1 MKTRESLSVI
11 RQHAAN
17 VLMTFRR
24 FHEARPLIACILVS
38 LATVVA
44 ASMLLARCK
53 QSNDG
58 FDFATLADERAASVM
73 EEHIKSRDVVISR
86 ADSRIKEQELLLEE
100 LRERHVQLQQDLE
113 RARARDG
120 KLESDINN
128 LKRAR
133 EQKTAQIDNMDIRG
147 LSDELERLGY

>member
-1 MKTRESLSVI
+1 
-11 RQHAAN
+11 
-17 VLMTFRR
+17 MTFRR
-24 FHEARPLIACILVS
+24 FHEARPLSFNLIACIFVS
-38 LATVVA
+38 LTTVIAT
-44 ASMLLARCK
+44 SMFLARCK

-58 FDFATLADERAASVM
+58 FDFAALADERAASVM
-73 EEHIKSRDVVISR
+73 EEHIKSRDAVISR

-100 LRERHVQLQQDLE
+100 LRERHVQLQQELE
-113 RARARDG
+113 RARTRDG

-133 EQKTAQIDNMDIRG
+133 EQKTAQIDNMNIRG